1 MWLKRDNW
9 LYKLDIFADVHLGEC
24 GYITAYYP
32 NDDLDEDSY
41 EITLYSSRGNYE
53 LSSKV
58 FDKFCQAIAE
68 GKTFFDFNEAE
79 KECL

>member
-1 MWLKRDNW
+1 MWVKRDNW
-9 LYKLDIFADVHLGEC
+9 IYKLETFANVHLGSC
-24 GYITAYYP
+24 GYITAFYP
-32 NDDLDEDSY
+32 NDDVDKNDY
-41 EITLYSSRGNYE
+41 EVTLYSGKDDD